1 MTRVLFGADRGG
13 DTNKIRT
20 ILADANI
27 AYIFQDVGHKHSS
40 LRDALEV
47 LSNSTKLPILVDEG
61 VTYIG
66 FESIRKHCGEIL

>member
-1 MTRVLFGADRGG
+1 MARALFGEEKDR

-20 ILADANI
+20 ILSDGNI
-27 AYIFQDVGHKHSS
+27 PYFFQDVGHRYSS
-40 LRDALEV
+40 LREALEV
-47 LSNSTKLPILVDEG
+47 LSNSTKLPIMVDEG

>member
-1 MTRVLFGADRGG
+1 MTRVLFGAERDG

-20 ILADANI
+20 ILSDGNI
-27 AYIFQDVGHKHSS
+27 PYFFQDIGHRYSS
-40 LRDALEV
+40 LREALEV
-47 LSNSTKLPILVDEG
+47 LSNSTKLPIMVDEG

>member
-1 MTRVLFGADRGG
+1 MARVLFGEEKGG
-13 DTNKIRT
+13 DINKIRT
-20 ILADANI
+20 ILSDANI
-27 AYIFQDVGHKHSS
+27 PYIFQDVGHKFSS

-47 LSNSTKLPILVDEG
+47 LSNSTKLPIMVDEG

>member
-1 MTRVLFGADRGG
+1 MTRALFGEEKHG

-20 ILADANI
+20 ILSDGNI
-27 AYIFQDVGHKHSS
+27 PYFFQDVGHRYSS
-40 LRDALEV
+40 LREALEV
-47 LSNSTKLPILVDEG
+47 LSNSTKLPIMVDEG